1 MAVSHGPRFD
11 EIGYWSEVKLDIVKD
26 YAKAYSTILAS
37 QPNLNH
43 VYIDG
48 FAGPGV
54 HLSKTSGQFVP
65 GSPLNA
71 LIVEPAF
78 KEYFLIDLDGDK
90 IGSLR
95 SLIGDR
101 KDVRLLQGDSNA
113 VLLRD
118 VFPKV
123 KYEQYRRGL
132 CLLDPYGLQLDW
144 KVIETAGQMGTLDV
158 FLNFPIMDM
167 NRNALWHNPAGVAP
181 EDAVRMTRFWG
192 DESWKG
198 TAYRK
203 EPDLFEEQT
212 VKNDNESVVA
222 GFRKRLKDVA
232 KFGYVPEPIPMRNS
246 TGAVVYYLFFAS
258 KKAVAAKIV
267 DDIFK
272 KYRERPR

>member
-1 MAVSHGPRFD
+1 MRRLISNQIMTLDALQSSQE
-11 EIGYWSEVKLDIVKD
+11 EIG
-26 YAKAYSTILAS
+26 AILYK
-37 QPNLNH
+37 H
-43 VYIDG
+43 
-48 FAGPGV
+48 
-54 HLSKTSGQFVP
+54 
-65 GSPLNA
+65 
-71 LIVEPAF
+71 
-78 KEYFLIDLDGDK
+78 
-90 IGSLR
+90 
-95 SLIGDR
+95 
-101 KDVRLLQGDSNA
+101 
-113 VLLRD
+113 
-118 VFPKV
+118 
-123 KYEQYRRGL
+123 
-132 CLLDPYGLQLDW
+132 
-144 KVIETAGQMGTLDV
+144 
-158 FLNFPIMDM
+158 
-167 NRNALWHNPAGVAP
+167 PAGVAP